1 MSTRKFSRV
10 PFRVAATIKT
20 QERQFQGNVENLSMR
35 GMFLITDERLAQG
48 DKVDITIVLTGTSP
62 EIPVSFSGTVSRVA
76 DDGLGFFFDKTD
88 LDSYTHL
95 KNIIAYNIDDAEKVM
110 EEIFHAID
118 EKLATGK

>member
-20 QERQFQGNVENLSMR
+20 SDRQFQGSVENLSMR
-35 GMFLITDERLAQG
+35 GMFLVTDERLPMG
-48 DKVDITIVLTGTSP
+48 DQVDITMVLTGTSP
-62 EIPVSFSGTVSRVA
+62 EISIAFNGTVCRVA
-76 DDGLGFFFDKTD
+76 DNGLGFFFDKID

-110 EEIFHAID
+110 EEIYHSID
-118 EKLATGK
+118 EKLAPAK